1 MKKIKIRGWW
11 IFLLVLILLIAWIR
25 RSDAKEEN
33 DNVTYNELMKTLAK
47 PMPLDKA
54 YGLWKEAY
62 NVAGDNNERRWCLG
76 NVILCKEQKGDF
88 SDAMILLNDF
98 EEEFEVSTPTTI
110 HKAILFSKMGQYQ
123 KAKSILDSIVSDR
136 AVFHEP
142 SLWENIEDALLLGN
156 NNAHVNEAYMNLFNE
171 YVCKIVALSY
181 RAGMETDSLKRLQCL
196 QRFENIGVIDSYV
209 RDYASFIKVN
219 KKSASYFLNE
229 KIRTLQKTQLYLF
242 LNYWEPDNTVND
254 ILRFKWTFI
263 QMYLDEYDR
272 CNGINKTKYYFKKIL
287 EEKGLASEVC
297 QKYLINA
304 YMSIG
309 EQNNKYNLS
318 YEEFK
323 KLRRGTFGWI
333 VKLTPTT
340 TLNKPSAFIN
350 AGVTKPC
357 VLISCNGWNICDSI
371 LFNRE
376 MVLKDKGKVKK
387 VVILKDDYTTDTL
400 RIKDDLLGVTIS
412 YRPINFM
419 TVDLLRQLFFGY
431 GVKKKCNWKI
441 RCFLVQN
448 LWNKEQYNNFN
459 T

>member
-88 SDAMILLNDF
+88 SDAMILLNDCG
-98 EEEFEVSTPTTI
+98 EEFEVGTPTTF
-110 HKAILFSKMGQYQ
+110 HKASLFTKMGQYQ

-142 SLWENIEDALLLGN
+142 SLWEDIEDALLLGN

-209 RDYASFIKVN
+209 RDYASFIKAN

-242 LNYWEPDNTVND
+242 FFFWEPDNTVND

-431 GVKKKCNWKI
+431 GVKKRNVI
-441 RCFLVQN
+441 G
-448 LWNKEQYNNFN
+448 
-459 T
+459 

>member
-11 IFLLVLILLIAWIR
+11 IFFLVLILLIAWIR
-25 RSDAKEEN
+25 WSDAKEEN
-33 DNVTYNELMKTLAK
+33 NKLTYNELMKTLAK

-62 NVAGDNNERRWCLG
+62 NIAGDNNERRWCLG

-110 HKAILFSKMGQYQ
+110 HKAILFFKMGQYQ

-142 SLWENIEDALLLGN
+142 SLWEDIEDALLLGN

-196 QRFENIGVIDSYV
+196 HKFKNIGVIDSYV
-209 RDYASFIKVN
+209 RDYASFIKAN

-242 LNYWEPDNTVND
+242 LNYWEPDNTVDD

-272 CNGINKTKYYFKKIL
+272 CYGLNKTKYYFKKIL
-287 EEKGLASEVC
+287 EKKGLASEVC

-333 VKLTPTT
+333 VKLIPTT

-357 VLISCNGWNICDSI
+357 VLISCNDWNICDSI
-371 LFNRE
+371 LFNRK
-376 MVLKDKGKVKK
+376 MVLKDKGK
-387 VVILKDDYTTDTL
+387 
-400 RIKDDLLGVTIS
+400 
-412 YRPINFM
+412 
-419 TVDLLRQLFFGY
+419 
-431 GVKKKCNWKI
+431 
-441 RCFLVQN
+441 
-448 LWNKEQYNNFN
+448 
-459 T
+459 

>member
-142 SLWENIEDALLLGN
+142 SLWEDIEDALLLGN

-209 RDYASFIKVN
+209 RDYASFIKAN

-323 KLRRGTFGWI
+323 KLRRGNFGWI

-357 VLISCNGWNICDSI
+357 VLISGNGWNICDSI

>member
-11 IFLLVLILLIAWIR
+11 IFFLVLILLIAWIR
-25 RSDAKEEN
+25 WSDAKEEN
-33 DNVTYNELMKTLAK
+33 NKLTYNELMKTLAK

-62 NVAGDNNERRWCLG
+62 NIAGDNNERRWCLG

-110 HKAILFSKMGQYQ
+110 HKAILFFKMGQYQ

-142 SLWENIEDALLLGN
+142 SLWEDIEDALLLGN

-196 QRFENIGVIDSYV
+196 HKFKNIGVIDSYV
-209 RDYASFIKVN
+209 RDYASFIKAN

-242 LNYWEPDNTVND
+242 LNYWEPDNTVDD

-272 CNGINKTKYYFKKIL
+272 CYGLNKTKYYFKKIL
-287 EEKGLASEVC
+287 EKKGLASEVC

-333 VKLTPTT
+333 VKLIPTT

-357 VLISCNGWNICDSI
+357 VLISCNDWNICDSI
-371 LFNRE
+371 LFNRK
-376 MVLKDKGKVKK
+376 MVLKDKGKVEK

-400 RIKDDLLGVTIS
+400 RIKDDLLGVAIN

-419 TVDLLRQLFFGY
+419 IVDFLRCKFS
-431 GVKKKCNWKI
+431 CNIKS
-441 RCFLVQN
+441 
-448 LWNKEQYNNFN
+448 K
-459 T
+459 

>member
-1 MKKIKIRGWW
+1 
-11 IFLLVLILLIAWIR
+11 
-25 RSDAKEEN
+25 
-33 DNVTYNELMKTLAK
+33 MKTLAK

-54 YGLWKEAY
+54 YGLWIEAY

-110 HKAILFSKMGQYQ
+110 HKAILFSKMGQYK
-123 KAKSILDSIVSDR
+123 KAKSILDSIEYDR

-142 SLWENIEDALLLGN
+142 TLWEEIEDALLLGN
-156 NNAHVNEAYMNLFNE
+156 KNAHVNEAYMNLFNE

-209 RDYASFIKVN
+209 RDYASFIKAN

-272 CNGINKTKYYFKKIL
+272 CYGLNKTKYYFKKIL

-309 EQNNKYNLS
+309 KQNNKYNLS
-318 YEEFK
+318 YEQFK

-448 LWNKEQYNNFN
+448 LWNKEQYNKFYI
-459 T
+459 

>member
-1 MKKIKIRGWW
+1 MKKITIRGWW
-11 IFLLVLILLIAWIR
+11 IFFLVLILLIAWIR
-25 RSDAKEEN
+25 WSDAKEEN
-33 DNVTYNELMKTLAK
+33 NKVTYNELMKTLAK
-47 PMPLDKA
+47 PIPLDKA

-76 NVILCKEQKGDF
+76 NAILCKEQEGDIY
-88 SDAMILLNDF
+88 DAMILLNDF

-110 HKAILFSKMGQYQ
+110 HKAILFSKMGQHK

-142 SLWENIEDALLLGN
+142 SLWEDIEDALLLGN
-156 NNAHVNEAYMNLFNE
+156 KNAHVNEAYMNLFNE

-209 RDYASFIKVN
+209 RDYASFIKAN

-272 CNGINKTKYYFKKIL
+272 CYGLNKTKYYFKKIL

-309 EQNNKYNLS
+309 KQNNKYNLS
-318 YEEFK
+318 YEQFK

-357 VLISCNGWNICDSI
+357 VLIS
-371 LFNRE
+371 
-376 MVLKDKGKVKK
+376 V
-387 VVILKDDYTTDTL
+387 Y
-400 RIKDDLLGVTIS
+400 
-412 YRPINFM
+412 
-419 TVDLLRQLFFGY
+419 
-431 GVKKKCNWKI
+431 
-441 RCFLVQN
+441 
-448 LWNKEQYNNFN
+448 
-459 T
+459 

>member
-11 IFLLVLILLIAWIR
+11 IFFLVLILLIAWIR
-25 RSDAKEEN
+25 WSDAKEEN
-33 DNVTYNELMKTLAK
+33 NKLTYNELMKTLAK

-62 NVAGDNNERRWCLG
+62 NIAGDNNERRWCLG

-110 HKAILFSKMGQYQ
+110 HKAILFFKMGQYQ

-142 SLWENIEDALLLGN
+142 SLWEDIEDALLLGN

-196 QRFENIGVIDSYV
+196 HKFKNIGVIDSYV
-209 RDYASFIKVN
+209 RDYASFIKAN

-242 LNYWEPDNTVND
+242 LNYWEPDNTVDD

-272 CNGINKTKYYFKKIL
+272 CYGLNKTKYYFKKIL
-287 EEKGLASEVC
+287 EKKGLASEVC

-333 VKLTPTT
+333 VKLIPTT

-357 VLISCNGWNICDSI
+357 VLISCNDWNICDSI
-371 LFNRE
+371 LFNRK

-400 RIKDDLLGVTIS
+400 RIKDDLLGVAIN

-419 TVDLLRQLFFGY
+419 IVDFLRCKFS
-431 GVKKKCNWKI
+431 CNIKS
-441 RCFLVQN
+441 
-448 LWNKEQYNNFN
+448 K
-459 T
+459 

>member
-25 RSDAKEEN
+25 WSDAKEEN

-54 YGLWKEAY
+54 YCLWKEAY
-62 NVAGDNNERRWCLG
+62 NVAGGNNERRWCLG
-76 NVILCKEQKGDF
+76 NAILCKEQKGDF

-110 HKAILFSKMGQYQ
+110 HKAILFLKMGQYQ
-123 KAKSILDSIVSDR
+123 KGKSILDSIVSDK

-142 SLWENIEDALLLGN
+142 SLWEDIEDALLLGN
-156 NNAHVNEAYMNLFNE
+156 KNAHVNEAYMNLFNE
-171 YVCKIVALSY
+171 YVCEIVALSY

-196 QRFENIGVIDSYV
+196 QRFKNIGVIDSYV
-209 RDYASFIKVN
+209 RDYASFIKAN
-219 KKSASYFLNE
+219 KKSTSYFLNE

-263 QMYLDEYDR
+263 LMYLDEYDR
-272 CNGINKTKYYFKKIL
+272 CYGLNKTKYYFKKIL
-287 EEKGLASEVC
+287 KENGLASEVC

-357 VLISCNGWNICDSI
+357 VLISCNDWNICDSI

-376 MVLKDKGKVKK
+376 MVLRDKGKVKK

-400 RIKDDLLGVTIS
+400 SIKNDLLGVAIN
-412 YRPINFM
+412 YRPTNFM
-419 TVDLLRQLFFGY
+419 IVDLLRQRFFGY
-431 GVKKKCNWKI
+431 GVKKKCNWI
-441 RCFLVQN
+441 IH
-448 LWNKEQYNNFN
+448 
-459 T
+459 

>member
-142 SLWENIEDALLLGN
+142 SLWEDIEDALLLGN

-209 RDYASFIKVN
+209 RDYASFIKAN

-357 VLISCNGWNICDSI
+357 VLISCNDWNICDSI

-400 RIKDDLLGVTIS
+400 RIKDDLLGVVIN

-419 TVDLLRQLFFGY
+419 IVDLLRQRFFGY

>member
-25 RSDAKEEN
+25 LSDAKEEN
-33 DNVTYNELMKTLAK
+33 DKVTYNELMKTLAK

-54 YGLWKEAY
+54 YGLWNKAY
-62 NVAGDNNERRWCLG
+62 SVAGDNNERRWCLG
-76 NVILCKEQKGDF
+76 NAILCKEQEGDIY
-88 SDAMILLNDF
+88 DAMILLNDF

-110 HKAILFSKMGQYQ
+110 HKAILFSKMGQHK

-142 SLWENIEDALLLGN
+142 SLWEDIEDALLLGN
-156 NNAHVNEAYMNLFNE
+156 KNAHVNEAYMNLFNE

-209 RDYASFIKVN
+209 RDYASFIKAN

-272 CNGINKTKYYFKKIL
+272 CYGLNKTKYYFKKIL

-309 EQNNKYNLS
+309 KQNNKYNLS
-318 YEEFK
+318 YEQFK

-357 VLISCNGWNICDSI
+357 VLISCNDWNICDSI

-387 VVILKDDYTTDTL
+387 VVILKDDYTTDTF
-400 RIKDDLLGVTIS
+400 RIKDDLLGVTIN

-419 TVDLLRQLFFGY
+419 IVDLLRQRFFGY
-431 GVKKKCNWKI
+431 GVKKRNVI
-441 RCFLVQN
+441 G
-448 LWNKEQYNNFN
+448 
-459 T
+459 

>member
-25 RSDAKEEN
+25 WSDAKEEN

-142 SLWENIEDALLLGN
+142 SLWEDIEDALLLGN

-209 RDYASFIKVN
+209 RDYASFIKAN

-400 RIKDDLLGVTIS
+400 SIKDDLLGVAIS

-419 TVDLLRQLFFGY
+419 TVDLLRQRFFGY
-431 GVKKKCNWKI
+431 GVKKRCNLKI

-448 LWNKEQYNNFN
+448 LWNKEQYNKFYI
-459 T
+459 

>member
-1 MKKIKIRGWW
+1 MKKITIRGWW
-11 IFLLVLILLIAWIR
+11 IFFLVLILLIAWIR
-25 RSDAKEEN
+25 WSDAKEEN
-33 DNVTYNELMKTLAK
+33 NKVTYNELMKTLAK
-47 PMPLDKA
+47 PIPLDKA

-110 HKAILFSKMGQYQ
+110 HKAILFLKMGQYQ

-142 SLWENIEDALLLGN
+142 SLWEDIEDALLLGN
-156 NNAHVNEAYMNLFNE
+156 KNAHVNEAYMNLFNE

-209 RDYASFIKVN
+209 RDYASFIKAN

-272 CNGINKTKYYFKKIL
+272 CYGLNKTKYYFKKIL

-309 EQNNKYNLS
+309 KQNNKYNLS
-318 YEEFK
+318 YEQFK

-400 RIKDDLLGVTIS
+400 SIKDDLLGVAIS

-419 TVDLLRQLFFGY
+419 TVDLLRQRFFGY
-431 GVKKKCNWKI
+431 GVKKRCNLKI

-448 LWNKEQYNNFN
+448 LWNKEQYNKFYI
-459 T
+459 

>member
-25 RSDAKEEN
+25 WSDAKEEN

-47 PMPLDKA
+47 PMSIDKA

-136 AVFHEP
+136 AVFHKP
-142 SLWENIEDALLLGN
+142 SLWENIEDALLMGN
-156 NNAHVNEAYMNLFNE
+156 NNAHINEAYMNLFNE

-181 RAGMETDSLKRLQCL
+181 RTGMETDSLKRLQCL
-196 QRFENIGVIDSYV
+196 HRFKNIGVIDSYV
-209 RDYASFIKVN
+209 RDYASFIKAN
-219 KKSASYFLNE
+219 KKSASYFLNK

-242 LNYWEPDNTVND
+242 QNYWEPDNTVDD
-254 ILRFKWTFI
+254 ILRFKWTFL
-263 QMYLDEYDR
+263 QMYLDEYDK
-272 CNGINKTKYYFKKIL
+272 CYGLNKTKSFFLKNLK
-287 EEKGLASEVC
+287 EQGLASEVY
-297 QKYLINA
+297 QKYLINS
-304 YMSIG
+304 YMNIG
-309 EQNNKYNLS
+309 VHNNKYGLS
-318 YEEFK
+318 YEQFK
-323 KLRRGTFGWI
+323 KLRRGTLGWI
-333 VKLTPTT
+333 VELPPTT
-340 TLNKPSAFIN
+340 ILNKPSAFIN
-350 AGVTKPC
+350 AGVTRPC
-357 VLISCNGWNICDSI
+357 VLISYNEWNICDSI

-376 MVLKDKGKVKK
+376 MVLRDKGKVKK

-400 RIKDDLLGVTIS
+400 RIKDDLLGIAIN
-412 YRPINFM
+412 YRPTNFM
-419 TVDLLRQLFFGY
+419 TVDLLRCKFS
-431 GVKKKCNWKI
+431 CNIKVN
-441 RCFLVQN
+441 RN
-448 LWNKEQYNNFN
+448 
-459 T
+459 

>member
-1 MKKIKIRGWW
+1 
-11 IFLLVLILLIAWIR
+11 
-25 RSDAKEEN
+25 
-33 DNVTYNELMKTLAK
+33 MKTLAK

-142 SLWENIEDALLLGN
+142 SLWEDIEDALLLGN

-209 RDYASFIKVN
+209 RDYASFIKAN

>member
-1 MKKIKIRGWW
+1 
-11 IFLLVLILLIAWIR
+11 
-25 RSDAKEEN
+25 
-33 DNVTYNELMKTLAK
+33 
-47 PMPLDKA
+47 
-54 YGLWKEAY
+54 
-62 NVAGDNNERRWCLG
+62 
-76 NVILCKEQKGDF
+76 
-88 SDAMILLNDF
+88 MILLNDF

-142 SLWENIEDALLLGN
+142 SLWEDIEDALLLGN
-156 NNAHVNEAYMNLFNE
+156 KKANINEAYMNLFNE

-209 RDYASFIKVN
+209 RDYASFIKAN

-309 EQNNKYNLS
+309 KQNNKYNLS

-357 VLISCNGWNICDSI
+357 VLISCNDWNICDSI

-400 RIKDDLLGVTIS
+400 RIKDDLLGVAIN

-419 TVDLLRQLFFGY
+419 IVDLLRQRFFGY
-431 GVKKKCNWKI
+431 GVKKRNVI
-441 RCFLVQN
+441 G
-448 LWNKEQYNNFN
+448 
-459 T
+459 